1 MSFNKKYSDIYN
13 KIYKKKKYPKEAKY
27 IVSILKKNKILNGD
41 ILELGLGTGNHAKY
55 LIKKKFNVTGVEKSS
70 SMITFAKKIPRLKCI
85 LGDVRNVR
93 LKKKFNVVI
102 SLFHVINY
110 MLTPLDLN
118 NFFKTANVH
127 LNNNGLLI
135 FDTWHDR
142 SIKIQKLS
150 DFKVFKIDNY
160 FIKRI
165 STSRIVK
172 NKTIDIRFKFIIE
185 LNKKIISTFSEKHLI
200 RYFSLKEI
208 IYSAQKNGFQLI
220 SRYAMLKFLNPLKTD
235 KNICFVFKKLN

>member
-1 MSFNKKYSDIYN
+1 MSCNKKYSNIYN
-13 KIYKKKKYPKEAKY
+13 KIYKNKKYPKEAKY
-27 IVSILKKNKILNGD
+27 IISILKKNKILNGD
-41 ILELGLGTGNHAKY
+41 ILELGSGTGNHAKY
-55 LIKKKFNVTGVEKSS
+55 LIKKKYNVTGVEKSS
-70 SMITFAKKIPRLKCI
+70 SMITFAKKIPKLKCI
-85 LGDVRNVR
+85 LGDVRKVR
-93 LKKKFNVVI
+93 LKKKFNAVI

-110 MLTPLDLN
+110 MLTPPDLN

-142 SIKIQKLS
+142 SIKIKKLT

-165 STSRIVK
+165 STSKIVK
-172 NKTIDIRFKFIIE
+172 NKIIDIRFKFIITH
-185 LNKKIISTFSEKHLI
+185 NKKMISTFSEKHLI
-200 RYFSLKEI
+200 RYFSFREI
-208 IYSAQKNGFQLI
+208 MSNAKKNNFKLI
-220 SRYAMLKFLNPLKTD
+220 SRLGMLKFSNPLNND